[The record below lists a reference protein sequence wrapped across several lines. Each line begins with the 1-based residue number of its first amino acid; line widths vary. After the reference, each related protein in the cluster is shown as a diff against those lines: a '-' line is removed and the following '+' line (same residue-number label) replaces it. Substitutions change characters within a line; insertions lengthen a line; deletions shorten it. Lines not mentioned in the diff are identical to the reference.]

1 MEYFF
6 VLQIKLQ
13 DYILM
18 KGKTM
23 FKLAKLFLALT
34 VITVLCVGCSEYL
47 SGGGGE
53 FNFY

>member
-1 MEYFF
+1 MEYIF

-13 DYILM
+13 DYMM

-23 FKLAKLFLALT
+23 LKLAKLFLAFT
-34 VITVLCVGCSEYL
+34 GITVLCVGCSEYL

-53 FNFY
+53 FSFY